1 MSGQQLEADVRLP
14 IPYYGIVKS
23 GLEPKQKNR
32 SMNLQDIQ
40 YILKND
46 LKVIARIVA
55 IHVLKMEE
63 FYNNLDSRCSAVI

>member
-1 MSGQQLEADVRLP
+1 MSGQHLEADVRLP

-46 LKVIARIVA
+46 LKVISRIVA
-55 IHVLKMEE
+55 VHVLKMEA
-63 FYNNLDSRCSAVI
+63 FYVHLDSSCSP